1 MRALDSAAV
10 EAAVAV
16 TRPFAAEPLLAY
28 LGVRAMPGTEE
39 VEGLVYRRAIVGPAG
54 AGVGVLTVDLS
65 NAAATGRVRTS
76 CMPALGHTPQSLT
89 ALVTR
94 LLDADAPVDAIAA
107 VLERDRLLLPLVADT
122 PGMRIPGAVGP
133 FELAVRA
140 VLGQQ
145 VSVAAASTFAGKIAR
160 EWGLPLQQ
168 PAGMLRRAFPGPDR
182 LAEAPLEDLGVARGR
197 AAAIRHL
204 ACSVQAGRMQLQP
217 GGGERAEAA
226 LLEVP
231 GIGPWTA
238 SYIGL
243 RGLGNRDA
251 IPTSDLGLRQVLG
264 NGTPWTPS
272 QVTER
277 SAPWRPW
284 RGYAAS
290 YLWSTFLS

>member
-1 MRALDSAAV
+1 MRALDSATV
-10 EAAVAV
+10 EVAV
-16 TRPFAAEPLLAY
+16 IVTQPFAAKPLLAY

-39 VEGLVYRRAIVGPAG
+39 VEGLVYRRAIIGP

-65 NAAATGRVRTS
+65 DTATTGQVQAS
-76 CMPALGHTPQSLT
+76 CTPALGHTPQSLT
-89 ALVTR
+89 TLVTR
-94 LLDADAPVDAIAA
+94 LLDADAPVDAIIAR
-107 VLERDRLLLPLVADT
+107 LERDRLLLPLVTDT
-122 PGMRIPGAVGP
+122 PGVRIPGTVSP

-160 EWGLPLQQ
+160 EWGPPLQQ
-168 PAGMLRRAFPGPDR
+168 PAGTLRRAFPGPDR
-182 LAEAPLEDLGVARGR
+182 LTDAALEDLGVTRGR

-204 ACSVQAGRMQLQP
+204 AYSVQVGRMRLQP
-217 GGGERAEAA
+217 GGGEHTEAA
-226 LLEVP
+226 LLEIP
-231 GIGPWTA
+231 GVGPWTA

-264 NGTPWTPS
+264 NGTPWSPS
-272 QVTER
+272 QVAER
-277 SAPWRPW
+277 SAAWRPW

-290 YLWSTFLS
+290 YLWSKFLR